1 MTKTRMLQAVC
12 TFAML
17 AATPALAQTQ
27 NPGSGM
33 TGPNGQP
40 SPAAQ
45 QPTPNSSSAGMAPAD
60 NGSGT
65 AGGSSAAASATGDSH
80 VTHRSAMAHPTG
92 MVHSRTD
99 RSQDAAV
106 DHLND
111 QSYQAAQR
119 GQMFGA
125 DSGSGSM
132 GSSAPSGP
140 GSMGSSGASGPGT
153 LGSGDTSGGS
163 MPVGS
168 GTSPAK

>member
-1 MTKTRMLQAVC
+1 MTRTHMLQAVC

-27 NPGSGM
+27 GPGSGM
-33 TGPNGQP
+33 TGSSGQP
-40 SPAAQ
+40 NSAVQ
-45 QPTPNSSSAGMAPAD
+45 QPAPNSSAGMAPAD
-60 NGSGT
+60 NGSG
-65 AGGSSAAASATGDSH
+65 SAASATGDSH
-80 VTHRSAMAHPTG
+80 FTHRSAMGHHTG
-92 MVHSRTD
+92 MMHSRTD

-111 QSYQAAQR
+111 QSYQAAQS
-119 GQMFGA
+119 GQTFGSGSGSMGGSA
-125 DSGSGSM
+125 AGSGSM
-132 GSSAPSGP
+132 GSSG
-140 GSMGSSGASGPGT
+140 MSGPGT

>member
-17 AATPALAQTQ
+17 AAAPALAQTQ

-40 SPAAQ
+40 NPAVQ
-45 QPTPNSSSAGMAPAD
+45 QSAPNSSAGMAPAD
-60 NGSGT
+60 NGSG
-65 AGGSSAAASATGDSH
+65 ASAPGDSH
-80 VTHRSAMAHPTG
+80 VTHRSAMGHHTG
-92 MVHSRTD
+92 MMHSRAD

-106 DHLND
+106 DNLND
-111 QSYQAAQR
+111 QSYQAAQS
-119 GQMFGA
+119 GQTF
-125 DSGSGSM
+125 GSGT
-132 GSSAPSGP
+132 
-140 GSMGSSGASGPGT
+140 GSMGSSGTSGPGS

-168 GTSPAK
+168 GISPTK